1 LACTGAEFCDF
12 VVWMKNDLFVERIY
26 KNDDFLSIN
35 IYRTREFVLRGIL
48 PELTGKWFSRPKLPA
63 GTNEE

>member
-1 LACTGAEFCDF
+1 
-12 VVWMKNDLFVERIY
+12 MKNDLFVERIY